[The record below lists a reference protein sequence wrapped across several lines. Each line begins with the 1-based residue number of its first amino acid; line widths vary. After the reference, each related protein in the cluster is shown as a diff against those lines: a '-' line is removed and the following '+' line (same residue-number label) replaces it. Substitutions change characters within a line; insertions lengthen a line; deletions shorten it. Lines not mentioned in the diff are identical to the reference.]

1 MNPLLLALVLLAE
14 PVPTPTPAPPPLPVL
29 LSGVETLTIQDGEE
43 LAVDAWR
50 LAPEA
55 DPDVYEAQLVNGVAH
70 TVIFRSDRGEIRFD
84 VELGK
89 EYDFIVRWQG
99 HDCRTRIVG
108 ARFVQAA
115 VFDDAYRAA
124 HRGRVEVE
132 IPEVYELVNVAL
144 ALTPTG
150 IANKNLVYQESDYY
164 ARLRA
169 RFEPYRSQ
177 PVIAALD
184 AELARDEGRY
194 FPLKM
199 NAYSFE
205 FDGAGRIVQSPVY
218 DRTGFTGARNND
230 LRPFLPGL
238 QQFADASGFRAFF
251 GENRAF
257 YDDQI
262 AFFRTQADLPGMLAW
277 LNRNFPQGGGYDG
290 YKVIFSPL
298 VAYNQSAT
306 WFDTPGYRE
315 LQAHVNFPYPRDLAR
330 SRAETLSPAAAL
342 LFRGN
347 IVFTELN
354 HGFIN
359 PEADRYGARAA
370 AAVADHDFWVDAAK
384 GKGYYSGL
392 AAFNEYMNWALVSLR
407 LVDLAPQDELAGMIE
422 RIDQMMVA
430 SRGFRRFREFD
441 AFLVD
446 LYRRRKPGTTV
457 ADLYPPILDWFE
469 QQPRVVPADTPG
481 PAPATSSSSP
491 PSPLRSRR

>member
-1 MNPLLLALVLLAE
+1 M
-14 PVPTPTPAPPPLPVL
+14 
-29 LSGVETLTIQDGEE
+29 
-43 LAVDAWR
+43 
-50 LAPEA
+50 
-55 DPDVYEAQLVNGVAH
+55 
-70 TVIFRSDRGEIRFD
+70 
-84 VELGK
+84 
-89 EYDFIVRWQG
+89 
-99 HDCRTRIVG
+99 
-108 ARFVQAA
+108 
-115 VFDDAYRAA
+115 
-124 HRGRVEVE
+124 
-132 IPEVYELVNVAL
+132 
-144 ALTPTG
+144 
-150 IANKNLVYQESDYY
+150 
-164 ARLRA
+164 
-169 RFEPYRSQ
+169 
-177 PVIAALD
+177 
-184 AELARDEGRY
+184 
-194 FPLKM
+194 
-199 NAYSFE
+199 
-205 FDGAGRIVQSPVY
+205 
-218 DRTGFTGARNND
+218 
-230 LRPFLPGL
+230 
-238 QQFADASGFRAFF
+238 
-251 GENRAF
+251 
-257 YDDQI
+257 
-262 AFFRTQADLPGMLAW
+262 
-277 LNRNFPQGGGYDG
+277 
-290 YKVIFSPL
+290 
-298 VAYNQSAT
+298 
-306 WFDTPGYRE
+306 
-315 LQAHVNFPYPRDLAR
+315 NFPYPRDLAR

-407 LVDLAPQDELAGMIE
+407 LVDLGPQDELAGMIE